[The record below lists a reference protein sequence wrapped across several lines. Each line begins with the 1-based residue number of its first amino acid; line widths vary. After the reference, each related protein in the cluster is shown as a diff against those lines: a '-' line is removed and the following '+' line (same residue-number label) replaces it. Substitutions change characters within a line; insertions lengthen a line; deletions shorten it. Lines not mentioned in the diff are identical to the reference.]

1 MTAFLIIL
9 AVLACMVIFYYLFGK
24 ENTSGNGSGGNGGGG
39 HVSGGDG
46 PDTQVGHSDK
56 DESGK

>member
-1 MTAFLIIL
+1 
-9 AVLACMVIFYYLFGK
+9 MVIFYYLFGK

-46 PDTQVGHSDK
+46 PDTQMGHSDK